1 LLRAAFLFVARA
13 LSTRQYDSS
22 MNTIR
27 DWIGLSMASG
37 LGPAGFWHLVNSFG
51 SPTSVLD
58 LGYKDISQVSGLREA
73 QLKGV
78 RETGKLRE
86 AASYELE
93 KLSCSEGQAVIL
105 DDPCYPELLRK
116 CVNPPPVLYIKG
128 KKECLNTIAV
138 AIVGSRAA
146 TGYGRRTAFR
156 LGRDLA
162 TSRITVV
169 SGLAAGVD
177 AEAHA
182 GCLDGLGETIGVLGC
197 GLDVVYPRTNK
208 NLYGKVAE
216 CGALVTEYCLG
227 TKPEGFRFPA
237 RNRIIAGLC
246 YGVVVVEAAKKSGSL
261 ITVQHALDEGRDV
274 FAVPG
279 QVDSAKSNGTHW
291 LLQQGASLVVSAADI
306 VDSLGLDNSGPAVGV
321 ESQEAE
327 VQLDPE
333 TGDLFALIDH
343 YPKQRNELIE
353 RSGITPAKISEHIL
367 LLELEGLIEI
377 LPGDQIRR
385 ISK

>member
-1 LLRAAFLFVARA
+1 MFAARA

-37 LGPAGFWHLVNSFG
+37 LGPAGFWHLVKSVG

-58 LGYKDISQVSGLREA
+58 LAYKDIRQVCSLRDTQLQGLREA
-73 QLKGV
+73 
-78 RETGKLRE
+78 GKLRE
-86 AASYELE
+86 AASNELE
-93 KLSCSEGQAVIL
+93 KLRCSQGEAVIP

-128 KKECLNTIAV
+128 NKQCLNTIAV
-138 AIVGSRAA
+138 AIVGSRSA
-146 TGYGRRTAFR
+146 TSYGRRTAFR

-162 TSRITVV
+162 RSRITVV
-169 SGLAAGVD
+169 SGLATGID

-306 VDSLGLDNSGPAVGV
+306 VDSLGLDNRGLAVGV
-321 ESQEAE
+321 EPQGAE

-333 TGDLFALIDH
+333 TGALFAVIDH

-353 RSGITPAKISEHIL
+353 CSGMTPAKISEHLL